1 MRLNADLAHVLAQLR
16 ACGYFGWR
24 KPDIHLERSKT
35 FSRGD
40 LLMDLLALEARRFIL
55 AVTRQPPN
63 GPLLCWFCKREHRY
77 HGQAVLAA
85 EAQNWLNR
93 HEAARLRV
101 CPACDSRLLWDGV
114 EKRLACPACASMI
127 PDAEWKKKEK
137 V

>member
-1 MRLNADLAHVLAQLR
+1 MRPPDGPRIHLRARLNGLGREGATRLKINADLAHVLAQLR

-63 GPLLCWFCKREHRY
+63 GPLLCLWRSSGPVGRAWF
-77 HGQAVLAA
+77 
-85 EAQNWLNR
+85 
-93 HEAARLRV
+93 
-101 CPACDSRLLWDGV
+101 
-114 EKRLACPACASMI
+114 
-127 PDAEWKKKEK
+127 
-137 V
+137 